1 MSQLTKSIFI
11 FLQTEKRGRQGEGEI
26 PPSKFQVAKSASTI
40 PPRTSG
46 FCNLKASTPQRTTL
60 RIWKV
65 EGRKVFLLIFLC
77 LCAFVV
83 NIFVL
88 AQDAPPATLDAKVFE
103 IAGELRCPVCT
114 AESVGD
120 SSAPIAVEMR
130 NVIQEQLEQGKSEK
144 EILAFFQERY
154 GDWILLN
161 PPKRGVHLLVWLLPL
176 VAALIGVG
184 FLVMYLKRWTKQ
196 AKAPIEASAEDLE
209 RVREE
214 MRWQE

>member
-1 MSQLTKSIFI
+1 MSLLTRFYFI
-11 FLQTEKRGRQGEGEI
+11 FSPTGKTRDKRQETGE
-26 PPSKFQVAKSASTI
+26 
-40 PPRTSG
+40 
-46 FCNLKASTPQRTTL
+46 FCPCPLPLVRL
-60 RIWKV
+60 FIMFV
-65 EGRKVFLLIFLC
+65 
-77 LCAFVV
+77 FVV
-83 NIFVL
+83 SMFVL
-88 AQDAPPATLDAKVFE
+88 AQDAPPATLDPKVFE

-130 NVIQEQLEQGKSEK
+130 NVIQEQLEQGKSER

-176 VAALIGVG
+176 IAASIGIG
-184 FLVMYLKRWTKQ
+184 FLTMYLRRWTKQ
-196 AKAPIEASAEDLE
+196 AKAPIEATPEDLE

-214 MRWQE
+214 MRWEQ

>member
-1 MSQLTKSIFI
+1 MNQLTKFMFTVPSIIKRGSRGAGEQGSKI
-11 FLQTEKRGRQGEGEI
+11 FL
-26 PPSKFQVAKSASTI
+26 FFFV
-40 PPRTSG
+40 
-46 FCNLKASTPQRTTL
+46 
-60 RIWKV
+60 
-65 EGRKVFLLIFLC
+65 C

-83 NIFVL
+83 NTSAL
-88 AQDAPPATLDAKVFE
+88 AQDAPPATLDPKVFE
-103 IAGELRCPVCT
+103 IANDLRCPVCT

-130 NVIQEQLEQGKSEK
+130 NVIQDQLEQGKSER

-176 VAALIGVG
+176 IAAVIGVG
-184 FLVMYLKRWTKQ
+184 LLAMYLRRWTKQ
-196 AKAPIEASAEDLE
+196 AKAPVDVSKEDLE

-214 MRWQE
+214 MKWQE

>member
-1 MSQLTKSIFI
+1 MSLLTRFFFTSS
-11 FLQTEKRGRQGEGEI
+11 QAEKRRQGE
-26 PPSKFQVAKSASTI
+26 
-40 PPRTSG
+40 
-46 FCNLKASTPQRTTL
+46 
-60 RIWKV
+60 
-65 EGRKVFLLIFLC
+65 EGKRGKIFLPLSLC
-77 LCAFVV
+77 LCVFVV
-83 NIFVL
+83 SSFAF
-88 AQDAPPATLDAKVFE
+88 AQDVTPATLDPQVFE

-130 NVIQEQLEQGKSEK
+130 NVIQEQLGQGKSEK

-161 PPKRGVHLLVWLLPL
+161 PPKRGIHLLVWLLPL
-176 VAALIGVG
+176 IVAVIGVG
-184 FLVMYLKRWTKQ
+184 FLVMYLRRWTKQ

-214 MRWQE
+214 MKWQE

>member
-1 MSQLTKSIFI
+1 MRQL
-11 FLQTEKRGRQGEGEI
+11 QREKEGGKRKGRLL
-26 PPSKFQVAKSASTI
+26 FY
-40 PPRTSG
+40 
-46 FCNLKASTPQRTTL
+46 
-60 RIWKV
+60 
-65 EGRKVFLLIFLC
+65 VFLFSLTFSLYSS
-77 LCAFVV
+77 L
-83 NIFVL
+83 L
-88 AQDAPPATLDAKVFE
+88 AQDAPATLDPKVFE

-176 VAALIGVG
+176 VAAIIGIS
-184 FLVMYLKRWTKQ
+184 FLAMYLRRWTKQ
-196 AKAPIEASAEDLE
+196 ARTTVEVSKEDLE

-214 MRWQE
+214 MKWQG

>member
-1 MSQLTKSIFI
+1 MSQMTKFM
-11 FLQTEKRGRQGEGEI
+11 FPFFQTEKKGRGGDSTFQIRKHCTTNNAQDLEGGRERGRKI
-26 PPSKFQVAKSASTI
+26 
-40 PPRTSG
+40 
-46 FCNLKASTPQRTTL
+46 
-60 RIWKV
+60 
-65 EGRKVFLLIFLC
+65 LLLLFLC
-77 LCAFVV
+77 LCGFAEFHTASVV
-83 NIFVL
+83 NIFVS
-88 AQDAPPATLDAKVFE
+88 AQDAPATLDPKVFE
-103 IAGELRCPVCT
+103 IAKDLRCPVCT

-130 NVIQEQLEQGKSEK
+130 NVIQEQLEQGKSER
-144 EILAFFQERY
+144 EILTFFQERY

-184 FLVMYLKRWTKQ
+184 FLAMYLRRWTKQ
-196 AKAPIEASAEDLE
+196 AQTPIEASKEDLE

>member
-1 MSQLTKSIFI
+1 MKPPVQFI
-11 FLQTEKRGRQGEGEI
+11 CTFLQTEKKGRRGE
-26 PPSKFQVAKSASTI
+26 K
-40 PPRTSG
+40 
-46 FCNLKASTPQRTTL
+46 
-60 RIWKV
+60 
-65 EGRKVFLLIFLC
+65 GRNILSSSPLVLLFILFI
-77 LCAFVV
+77 VV
-83 NIFVL
+83 TFPFSL
-88 AQDAPPATLDAKVFE
+88 AQEAPPATLDPKVFE
-103 IAGELRCPVCT
+103 IANELRCPVCT

-130 NVIQEQLEQGKSEK
+130 NVIQDQLGQGKSEK

-176 VAALIGVG
+176 IAAIVGVG
-184 FLVMYLKRWTKQ
+184 LLAMYLRRWTRQ
-196 AKAPIEASAEDLE
+196 AKAPVEVSKEDLE